1 MNNKLNN
8 LIKAQEKAKELF
20 DLIVSKNLIR
30 SGISEKQLT
39 EKIFL
44 LAKNN
49 LSIDKFWHKKIVRT
63 GINTIHPY
71 DAKPENL
78 MIQQNDIL
86 WIDFGPIFNSFEAD
100 FGRTFVLG
108 NDSEKTKLKDAVEKS
123 WFETRDY
130 YNSKDNVTG
139 KELFEFVDKL
149 AKNYNFFFGND
160 IAGHLVDEF
169 SHYKIHKST
178 PENYICLENNTNLK
192 DKFEKKERYRIL
204 EMHFL
209 SNEKNFGS
217 FFEQLLI

>member
-1 MNNKLNN
+1 
-8 LIKAQEKAKELF
+8 
-20 DLIVSKNLIR
+20 
-30 SGISEKQLT
+30 
-39 EKIFL
+39 
-44 LAKNN
+44 
-49 LSIDKFWHKKIVRT
+49 
-63 GINTIHPY
+63 
-71 DAKPENL
+71 

-169 SHYKIHKST
+169 SHYKIYKST

-192 DKFEKKERYRIL
+192 DKFEKK
-204 EMHFL
+204 
-209 SNEKNFGS
+209 KDTGS
-217 FFEQLLI
+217 LRCIF